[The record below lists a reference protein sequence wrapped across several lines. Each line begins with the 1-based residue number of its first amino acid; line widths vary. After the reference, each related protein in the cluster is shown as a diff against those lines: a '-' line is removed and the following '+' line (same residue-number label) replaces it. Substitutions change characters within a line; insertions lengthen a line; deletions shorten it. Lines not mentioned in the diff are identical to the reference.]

1 MILKLSDLQRSL
13 DISLATTHGP
23 NRIYLIVGQ
32 YCAKASESGGATV
45 LYQKDGLLTFQFMTL
60 SVRTCTGSSVN
71 TASHGNCWALRC
83 EPSLTLR
90 TTALCSELPS

>member
-32 YCAKASESGGATV
+32 YCAQASMSDMATPRCSSRPFADHQSSSRNAKTFTRNFATAAFHGA
-45 LYQKDGLLTFQFMTL
+45 
-60 SVRTCTGSSVN
+60 C
-71 TASHGNCWALRC
+71 
-83 EPSLTLR
+83 
-90 TTALCSELPS
+90 

>member
-32 YCAKASESGGATV
+32 YCAKASEYATIDPADR
-45 LYQKDGLLTFQFMTL
+45 QSISRT
-60 SVRTCTGSSVN
+60 VRTFPNNSVK
-71 TASHGNCWALRC
+71 TASRLG
-83 EPSLTLR
+83 
-90 TTALCSELPS
+90 CSGLP